1 MDFPR
6 FLVGMAVTLLAI
18 LGWIYATTGSLWQSL
33 GWTFVAALLLQAG
46 YFIVVLFLIYGRAS
60 REAENPKPAKVP
72 RPLERDGIIYTLL
85 SRLLLASKPASP
97 RSRQDCFPSN

>member
-1 MDFPR
+1 MYFPQ
-6 FLVGMAVTLLAI
+6 FLVGMAAALLAI
-18 LGWIYATTGSLWQSL
+18 MGWIYADTGSLWQSL

-60 REAENPKPAKVP
+60 RKAEADSPTPAKAP

-85 SRLLLASKPASP
+85 SRLL
-97 RSRQDCFPSN
+97 